1 MLEKIFQ
8 KQRIRIETR
17 TLSSR
22 AVLQIINTRGN
33 FCKKVNIGKI
43 KESKKKFDENSILPT
58 FYLYVNVFLL
68 EYSSF
73 VWYLTLPK

>member
-22 AVLQIINTRGN
+22 AVLQIINTHGN

-43 KESKKKFDENSILPT
+43 KESKKK
-58 FYLYVNVFLL
+58 V
-68 EYSSF
+68 
-73 VWYLTLPK
+73 